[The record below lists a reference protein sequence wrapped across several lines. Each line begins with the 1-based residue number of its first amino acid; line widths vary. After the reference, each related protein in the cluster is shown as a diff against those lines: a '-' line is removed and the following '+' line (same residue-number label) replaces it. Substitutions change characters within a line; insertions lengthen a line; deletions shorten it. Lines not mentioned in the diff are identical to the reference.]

1 MSTNGVRARVQTASS
16 PVPLTDRG
24 LPAAPDDHVVQARF
38 GVSPPLS
45 SSFVSLCSSLSLR
58 RWILIFRVDSGGKLK
73 PLKQPKAD
81 KKEYDEVCI
90 RTYALGFQMNSSKS
104 VKGLFWRWRQFRGA
118 NRAELRLVLLERRER
133 EQPGLPLPARL
144 AILLLPLVQNLLAR
158 DGCPQQKPLQQQQRP
173 RLLPGESGSDL
184 LLAGAPFTHLC
195 FLPYSGHPTG
205 WCGGWLWGRWVL
217 LPATYQDEVS
227 GSRFGLS

>member
-1 MSTNGVRARVQTASS
+1 MLTLTSSWICLFRSYNDDKAATGSQTRLMRDDGTRDL
-16 PVPLTDRG
+16 PLAVTR
-24 LPAAPDDHVVQARF
+24 L
-38 GVSPPLS
+38 
-45 SSFVSLCSSLSLR
+45 
-58 RWILIFRVDSGGKLK
+58 
-73 PLKQPKAD
+73 
-81 KKEYDEVCI
+81 
-90 RTYALGFQMNSSKS
+90 T
-104 VKGLFWRWRQFRGA
+104 
-118 NRAELRLVLLERRER
+118 ELRLVLLERRER

-158 DGCPQQKPLQQQQRP
+158 DGCPRQKPLQQQQRP

-205 WCGGWLWGRWVL
+205 WCGGWPWGRWVL